1 MSYSESRSLRE
12 NHATSLSSSTPQVQT
27 WMNVS
32 RLREETSIL
41 KNIKQREIIEMK
53 KKENQVKLF
62 SSARTL
68 GVSQFQ
74 RDE

>member
-1 MSYSESRSLRE
+1 MLF
-12 NHATSLSSSTPQVQT
+12 HASSHIFFSQVQT

-53 KKENQVKLF
+53 KKENQV
-62 SSARTL
+62 
-68 GVSQFQ
+68 G
-74 RDE
+74 